1 MAAAPPAFASTM
13 AGALNWTGITDS
25 YGVPVG
31 SYYLSVV
38 STREAITEAGP
49 DINLNPASWFRW
61 AGNALTE
68 GLTHDSIATA
78 LQAQASVYIVMITL
92 ALWLLRFAM
101 SSTWLYWLATWF
113 RPLFDVLRNLLV
125 ELYVFPICLALG
137 LGVGAYHLIVHGR
150 RGSGWGI
157 MLTTFMIG
165 IIGIGLDQRPA
176 HRALQRQRS
185 AQPGPQPRLHRR
197 PGRDEQ
203 RRDRPRWHPGPAY
216 PPHRRH
222 RRCHNPN
229 AVATVELRRLGRRN
243 RQLRQRVLAGPTGRS
258 TRRARTRNGR
268 HLRRRMRC
276 PPSAFLR
283 PAPRRQQRRHR
294 VPLLDTR
301 VCA

>member
-1 MAAAPPAFASTM
+1 M

-49 DINLNPASWFRW
+49 DISLNPTSWFRW

-68 GLTHDSIATA
+68 GIDPRQHRHRAAGPSLGVHRDDHPGAVAAA
-78 LQAQASVYIVMITL
+78 L
-92 ALWLLRFAM
+92 R
-101 SSTWLYWLATWF
+101 
-113 RPLFDVLRNLLV
+113 DVLDVAVLAGHLV
-125 ELYVFPICLALG
+125 SAAVRGAAQPARRTVRVSHLPGAGARRRRLPPDRARPPRQRLG
-137 LGVGAYHLIVHGR
+137 NHVEHLHDR
-150 RGSGWGI
+150 HHRHH
-157 MLTTFMIG
+157 
-165 IIGIGLDQRPA
+165 LDQRPA
-176 HRALQRQRS
+176 HRALQRQRP
-185 AQPGPQPRLHRR
+185 AQPRPQPRLHRR

-203 RRDRPRWHPGPAY
+203 RRDRTGRHPGPTQ

-229 AVATVELRRLGRRN
+229 AVAAVELRRPGRRH
-243 RQLRQRVLAGPTGRS
+243 RQLRQRILASPPHRS
-258 TRRARTRNGR
+258 TRRARPRHGR
-268 HLRRRMRC
+268 RLRRRMRC

-294 VPLLDTR
+294 VLVLGAR
-301 VCA
+301 RCA